1 MEVVEQGEIWK
12 DVGDELEFDHTE
24 IILKQDSEYFYARTS
39 HRLYRSLEEIDSSH
53 LEIYPIRSADIWPP
67 FSDELTRAPDP
78 LPVDVFLKRPS
89 LISAGDT
96 DFRPGEL
103 LVEEAHICE
112 ILLKHPH
119 PHIARYLGCQV
130 RENKIT
136 GLCFAKYK
144 RTLADIFLDK
154 VCTLSPDTCSK
165 IENGIAHLHSL
176 GLVHNDL
183 NPANIMFS
191 EDDIP
196 VIIDFDSCRRE
207 GENLLKAGTPGWSDE
222 SAIVADR
229 ANDYYGL
236 TKIKEVISGLQNENK
251 TAG

>member
-1 MEVVEQGEIWK
+1 
-12 DVGDELEFDHTE
+12 
-24 IILKQDSEYFYARTS
+24 
-39 HRLYRSLEEIDSSH
+39 
-53 LEIYPIRSADIWPP
+53 
-67 FSDELTRAPDP
+67 
-78 LPVDVFLKRPS
+78 
-89 LISAGDT
+89 
-96 DFRPGEL
+96 
-103 LVEEAHICE
+103 
-112 ILLKHPH
+112 
-119 PHIARYLGCQV
+119 
-130 RENKIT
+130 
-136 GLCFAKYK
+136 
-144 RTLADIFLDK
+144 LDN

-176 GLVHNDL
+176 GLVHNDLNPL

-236 TKIKEVISGLQNENK
+236 KKIKEAISGLQNGNK